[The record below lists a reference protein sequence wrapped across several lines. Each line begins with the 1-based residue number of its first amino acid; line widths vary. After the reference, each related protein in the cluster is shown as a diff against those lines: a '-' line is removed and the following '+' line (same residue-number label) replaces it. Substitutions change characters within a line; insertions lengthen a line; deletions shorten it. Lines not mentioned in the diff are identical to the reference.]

1 MLIFTVKNPN
11 VRRPWRKGYRKG
23 SFRQLLADKLSD
35 SLRTDSFAL
44 TVGPC
49 GTLQGRQTEQKFEEL

>member
-1 MLIFTVKNPN
+1 MLIFTV
-11 VRRPWRKGYRKG
+11 KG

-49 GTLQGRQTEQKFEEL
+49 CTLQGRRTEQKFEEL